1 MLNLGTL
8 LNLILM
14 KEMNKKVFVRHNLR
28 LKEEVFLKVEKL
40 AEIENRTINNMV
52 ETLLIRGTD
61 HVGKQ

>member
-1 MLNLGTL
+1 
-8 LNLILM
+8 M
-14 KEMNKKVFVRHNLR
+14 KEMSKQVFVIRNIR
-28 LKEEVFLKVEKL
+28 LKEEVLLKVEKL

>member
-1 MLNLGTL
+1 
-8 LNLILM
+8 M

>member
-14 KEMNKKVFVRHNLR
+14 KEMSKKVFVRHNLR